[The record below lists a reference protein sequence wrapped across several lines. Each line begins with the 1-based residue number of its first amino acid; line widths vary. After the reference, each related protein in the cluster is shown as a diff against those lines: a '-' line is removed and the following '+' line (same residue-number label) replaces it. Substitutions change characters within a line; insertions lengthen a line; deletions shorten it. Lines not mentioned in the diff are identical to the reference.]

1 VFHRPDDRQAQILAL
16 LGEANFL
23 GLRDLT
29 ERFQVSVATIRRDLD
44 ELEQNGLLRR
54 THGGAVSIN
63 QVAQD
68 STHAARATAHLA
80 EKQAIAAKAA
90 GMIADGDAVI
100 IDAGTTSLEVAR
112 LLGGRPGLTVVSN
125 GIDIIAEL
133 VRGGAAN
140 IYAVGGEYTDT
151 NRSFR
156 GPMAESFIRQLN
168 VDKLILTVSS
178 IDLGRELICTIS
190 PVNASIQ
197 KAMIEVARRV
207 IVVADH
213 SKFTKSSLAV
223 TARIE
228 DVSVIITD
236 PGARGVLEA
245 APEHVRRKV
254 LFADMAAAPSNGNTS
269 LQSTEVPNAQNE
281 S

>member
-1 VFHRPDDRQAQILAL
+1 MFYSPNDRQTQIVAL
-16 LGEANFL
+16 LNEENFL
-23 GLRDLT
+23 DLRSLT
-29 ERFQVSVATIRRDLD
+29 ERFRVSVATIRRDLE
-44 ELEQNGLLRR
+44 ELEQNGMLRR
-54 THGGAVSIN
+54 THGGAVTIN

-68 STHAARATAHLA
+68 STHAARATANLA
-80 EKQAIAAKAA
+80 EKAAIAAKAA
-90 GMIADGDAVI
+90 EMISDGDAVI
-100 IDAGTTSLEVAR
+100 IDAGTTALEVAK
-112 LLGGRPGLTVVSN
+112 LLSGRSGLTLVSN

-133 VRGGAAN
+133 VRGGASN
-140 IYAVGGEYTDT
+140 VYGVGGEYTES

-168 VDKLILTVSS
+168 VDKLILNASS
-178 IDLGRELICTIS
+178 IDLSRELICTAS

-197 KAMIEVARRV
+197 KAMIEVANRV

-236 PGARGVLEA
+236 TGAQSVLEA
-245 APEHVRRKV
+245 APDHLRRKV
-254 LFADMAAAPSNGNTS
+254 LFAATASTRTRTS
-269 LQSTEVPNAQNE
+269 PQSKEVPNAQNE